1 MPRAS
6 RSRGGLLSPEAADAI
21 TSDMQRQMVDKLDY
35 LKALADD
42 RAELVE
48 RVQKLVPARVLI
60 LHRLASDG
68 SVILDLGHAFGLID
82 AVIEVSEQILHIQRR
97 LLFGLRSRLSGRATS
112 MSNRAKRS
120 GVESEA
126 ATAYLQ
132 AVNKHVLKLGE
143 IEKQLVK
150 NYNALLTVFQDAL
163 DKGKSGAINQ
173 EQILRILASL
183 KCGAL
188 GHETCAHAQAELQSL
203 DARLESE
210 HEELLALRLKLC
222 TLCRCDLRTSVL
234 KPVLGLLRERL
245 LKEAAEHD
253 RAAAAM
259 TNKMAADGAAAL
271 LAEEEA
277 AEKAEAE
284 AIHRKSMI
292 KRDKKKAAEALKKEA
307 AAADAAE
314 QQARLDAEAAVK
326 KAEEDAQEAARAA
339 EKEEQKRLADAARA
353 AALEARAR
361 EVAEAAEAQLIATE
375 AEVAAERVRAAQRAR
390 KQEEERAMEQRLR
403 ELELKEAAL
412 EQESL
417 SRLGASDAPARAAPR
432 AYRPPSVARAPA
444 TQPSVLLPWMSA
456 VPAAASEAALSPW
469 PAALSA
475 PTSYLPPA
483 PFSYLPPAAPAAAR
497 APPAAAQPAASGAG
511 LSNAAGEYNCFLN
524 SIVQSL
530 FRLSCF
536 KQHLLK
542 STVPDAPEGSVLVLD
557 VAIVNGLQQLFRA
570 LDGGAQLQRE
580 AGGPS
585 ASGHPVMAPTGLRLA
600 LAALLGAGGEGEGL
614 LNEMADA
621 VEILTQMYECFQ
633 RVSSHF
639 RMGVQSPV
647 STMFILAVQEWVVCA
662 ECGVSSHALTYDTF
676 FHLVHSTAL
685 REDRRRQGGGSLE
698 DVLAGLMG
706 SDTKGCDR
714 DLRGCGRQMP
724 VTFQLMRLPQV
735 FTISLA
741 WETAQASEVEVA
753 ETMQAR
759 RTCLPSRP
767 RL

>member
-1 MPRAS
+1 MAS
-6 RSRGGLLSPEAADAI
+6 EEVAAE
-21 TSDMQRQMVDKLDY
+21 TQRQ
-35 LKALADD
+35 
-42 RAELVE
+42 AE
-48 RVQKLVPARVLI
+48 A
-60 LHRLASDG
+60 
-68 SVILDLGHAFGLID
+68 
-82 AVIEVSEQILHIQRR
+82 
-97 LLFGLRSRLSGRATS
+97 
-112 MSNRAKRS
+112 
-120 GVESEA
+120 
-126 ATAYLQ
+126 
-132 AVNKHVLKLGE
+132 
-143 IEKQLVK
+143 
-150 NYNALLTVFQDAL
+150 
-163 DKGKSGAINQ
+163 
-173 EQILRILASL
+173 
-183 KCGAL
+183 
-188 GHETCAHAQAELQSL
+188 
-203 DARLESE
+203 
-210 HEELLALRLKLC
+210 
-222 TLCRCDLRTSVL
+222 
-234 KPVLGLLRERL
+234 
-245 LKEAAEHD
+245 
-253 RAAAAM
+253 
-259 TNKMAADGAAAL
+259 
-271 LAEEEA
+271 EEA
-277 AEKAEAE
+277 AAEAT
-284 AIHRKSMI
+284 HRKSVA
-292 KRDKKKAAEALKKEA
+292 KRDKKKAAEARKKEA

-314 QQARLDAEAAVK
+314 QQARLDAEAAAK

-542 STVPDAPEGSVLVLD
+542 STVPDAQEGSVLVLD

-585 ASGHPVMAPTGLRLA
+585 ASGRPVIAPTGLRLA

-685 REDRRRQGGGSLE
+685 REERRRQGGGSLE

-759 RTCLPSRP
+759 RARLPARP